1 MATADNHRAQRN
13 AANESR
19 SAELTALCG
28 GSIIDFFCAGLHRRE
43 YSRQLVTA
51 LLYVT
56 PVHSDICIRLKSPR
70 MAVSDLLNR
79 RVRALPEED
88 EEVYSEASASES
100 ESNDEKA
107 EESGSDLSDGSSEG
121 DYDAESH
128 DESDA
133 MSNENEEDDEEDE
146 DSDDGA
152 DDVQASLSNISFGA
166 LAKAQASLGPKA
178 KRKSK
183 PGQSTTND
191 GEPPAASPLDDIRA
205 RIRETREQKRQGS
218 GSSKSKDSEKP
229 SRSSKHAPMVQS
241 SKHPVTRK
249 RTIIDPPAALK
260 TRDPRFDPT
269 VRSQSGRSEASQSA
283 YAFLDD
289 YRAAELKEM
298 KEKLAKTKDPRQKEA
313 LKRDIRSATDRLRTI
328 ENRRREK
335 EVLAE
340 HKKREKELIREGK
353 KSNPYFLKKS
363 DLKKQVLLKK
373 YENMGSR
380 QRVKALERRQKK
392 LTAKERKEMPMER
405 RGFEGDST
413 PVNDGGGRKRRRIA

>member
-1 MATADNHRAQRN
+1 
-13 AANESR
+13 
-19 SAELTALCG
+19 
-28 GSIIDFFCAGLHRRE
+28 
-43 YSRQLVTA
+43 
-51 LLYVT
+51 
-56 PVHSDICIRLKSPR
+56 

-79 RVRALPEED
+79 RVRALPDED
-88 EEVYSEASASES
+88 EELYSEASVSEL
-100 ESNDEKA
+100 ESNDE
-107 EESGSDLSDGSSEG
+107 EVEGSGSDISDDSSEG
-121 DYDAESH
+121 DYSSDSQ

-133 MSNENEEDDEEDE
+133 MSHENEEEDDEDDE
-146 DSDDGA
+146 NSDDGQ

-166 LAKAQASLGPKA
+166 LAKAQASLGPTA

-183 PGQSTTND
+183 ATQSKTDD
-191 GEPPAASPLDDIRA
+191 GETPAASPLDDIRA
-205 RIRETREQKRQGS
+205 RIREAREQKRE
-218 GSSKSKDSEKP
+218 GSSKSKDLEKF

-249 RTIIDPPAALK
+249 RTIIEPPAALK
-260 TRDPRFDPT
+260 SRDPRFDPA

-353 KSNPYFLKKS
+353 KSTPYFLKKS
-363 DLKKQVLLKK
+363 ELKKQALLKK
-373 YENMGSR
+373 YESMGSR

-405 RGFEGDST
+405 RGLGNDPT
-413 PVNDGGGRKRRRIA
+413 PYNDGGGGKRRRLA

>member
-1 MATADNHRAQRN
+1 
-13 AANESR
+13 
-19 SAELTALCG
+19 
-28 GSIIDFFCAGLHRRE
+28 
-43 YSRQLVTA
+43 
-51 LLYVT
+51 
-56 PVHSDICIRLKSPR
+56 

-79 RVRALPEED
+79 RVRALPDED
-88 EEVYSEASASES
+88 EEVYSEASAFES
-100 ESNDEKA
+100 ESNDEEV
-107 EESGSDLSDGSSEG
+107 EESGSDLSDDSSEG
-121 DYDAESH
+121 DGGPESQE
-128 DESDA
+128 ESDA
-133 MSNENEEDDEEDE
+133 MSDENEEDDGDDE
-146 DSDDGA
+146 DSDNGQ

-183 PGQSTTND
+183 PAQSTAND
-191 GEPPAASPLDDIRA
+191 GEPMAASPLDDIRA
-205 RIRETREQKRQGS
+205 RIREAREQKRQ
-218 GSSKSKDSEKP
+218 GSSKSKDSEQP

-249 RTIIDPPAALK
+249 RTIIEPPAALK
-260 TRDPRFDPT
+260 SRDPRFDPT
-269 VRSQSGRSEASQSA
+269 VRSQSGRVEASQSA

-340 HKKREKELIREGK
+340 HKKREKGLIREGK

-373 YENMGSR
+373 YESMGSR

-405 RGFEGDST
+405 RGLEHDST
-413 PVNDGGGRKRRRIA
+413 PYNDGGGGKRRRLA

>member
-1 MATADNHRAQRN
+1 
-13 AANESR
+13 
-19 SAELTALCG
+19 
-28 GSIIDFFCAGLHRRE
+28 
-43 YSRQLVTA
+43 
-51 LLYVT
+51 
-56 PVHSDICIRLKSPR
+56 
-70 MAVSDLLNR
+70 
-79 RVRALPEED
+79 
-88 EEVYSEASASES
+88 
-100 ESNDEKA
+100 
-107 EESGSDLSDGSSEG
+107 
-121 DYDAESH
+121 
-128 DESDA
+128 
-133 MSNENEEDDEEDE
+133 
-146 DSDDGA
+146 
-152 DDVQASLSNISFGA
+152 
-166 LAKAQASLGPKA
+166 
-178 KRKSK
+178 
-183 PGQSTTND
+183 
-191 GEPPAASPLDDIRA
+191 
-205 RIRETREQKRQGS
+205 
-218 GSSKSKDSEKP
+218 
-229 SRSSKHAPMVQS
+229 MVQS

-249 RTIIDPPAALK
+249 RTIIEPPAALK
-260 TRDPRFDPT
+260 TRDPRFDPA

-373 YENMGSR
+373 YESMGSR

-405 RGFEGDST
+405 RGLGNDST
-413 PVNDGGGRKRRRIA
+413 PYNDGGGGKRRRLA

>member
-1 MATADNHRAQRN
+1 M
-13 AANESR
+13 
-19 SAELTALCG
+19 
-28 GSIIDFFCAGLHRRE
+28 
-43 YSRQLVTA
+43 
-51 LLYVT
+51 
-56 PVHSDICIRLKSPR
+56 SD
-70 MAVSDLLNR
+70 
-79 RVRALPEED
+79 
-88 EEVYSEASASES
+88 
-100 ESNDEKA
+100 
-107 EESGSDLSDGSSEG
+107 
-121 DYDAESH
+121 
-128 DESDA
+128 
-133 MSNENEEDDEEDE
+133 ENEEDDEDDE
-146 DSDDGA
+146 DSDDGQ

-183 PGQSTTND
+183 PAQSTAND
-191 GEPPAASPLDDIRA
+191 GEPTAASPLDDIRA
-205 RIRETREQKRQGS
+205 RIREAREQKRQ
-218 GSSKSKDSEKP
+218 GSSKSKDSEQP

-249 RTIIDPPAALK
+249 RTIIEPPAALK
-260 TRDPRFDPT
+260 SRDPRFDPT
-269 VRSQSGRSEASQSA
+269 VRSQSGRIEASQGA

-340 HKKREKELIREGK
+340 HKKREKGLIREGK

-373 YENMGSR
+373 YESMGSR

-405 RGFEGDST
+405 RGLEHDST
-413 PVNDGGGRKRRRIA
+413 PYNDGGGGKRRRLA

>member
-1 MATADNHRAQRN
+1 
-13 AANESR
+13 
-19 SAELTALCG
+19 
-28 GSIIDFFCAGLHRRE
+28 
-43 YSRQLVTA
+43 
-51 LLYVT
+51 
-56 PVHSDICIRLKSPR
+56 

-79 RVRALPEED
+79 RVRALPDED

-100 ESNDEKA
+100 ESNDEGV
-107 EESGSDLSDGSSEG
+107 EELGSDLSDDSSEG
-121 DYDAESH
+121 DDSSESQ

-133 MSNENEEDDEEDE
+133 MGDENEEDDEDDE
-146 DSDDGA
+146 DSDDGQ

-166 LAKAQASLGPKA
+166 LVKAQASLGSKA

-183 PGQSTTND
+183 PAQSTAND
-191 GEPPAASPLDDIRA
+191 GEPAAASPLDDIRA
-205 RIRETREQKRQGS
+205 RIREAREQKRQ

-241 SKHPVTRK
+241 SKRPVTRK
-249 RTIIDPPAALK
+249 RTIIEPPAARK
-260 TRDPRFDPT
+260 SRDPRFDPA
-269 VRSQSGRSEASQSA
+269 VRGQSGRSEASQSA

-313 LKRDIRSATDRLRTI
+313 LKRDIRSAADRLRTI

-340 HKKREKELIREGK
+340 HKKREKDLIREGK
-353 KSNPYFLKKS
+353 KSNPYFLKQS

-373 YENMGSR
+373 YESMGSR

-405 RGFEGDST
+405 RALEHDST
-413 PVNDGGGRKRRRIA
+413 SYNDGGGGKRRRLA

>member
-1 MATADNHRAQRN
+1 M
-13 AANESR
+13 
-19 SAELTALCG
+19 
-28 GSIIDFFCAGLHRRE
+28 
-43 YSRQLVTA
+43 
-51 LLYVT
+51 
-56 PVHSDICIRLKSPR
+56 
-70 MAVSDLLNR
+70 
-79 RVRALPEED
+79 
-88 EEVYSEASASES
+88 
-100 ESNDEKA
+100 
-107 EESGSDLSDGSSEG
+107 
-121 DYDAESH
+121 
-128 DESDA
+128 
-133 MSNENEEDDEEDE
+133 
-146 DSDDGA
+146 
-152 DDVQASLSNISFGA
+152 QASLSNISFGA
-166 LAKAQASLGPKA
+166 LARAQASLGPKA

-183 PGQSTTND
+183 LAQSTTND

-205 RIRETREQKRQGS
+205 RIREAREQKRQ

-249 RTIIDPPAALK
+249 RTIIEPPAALK
-260 TRDPRFDPT
+260 TRDPRFDPA

-373 YENMGSR
+373 YESMSSR
-380 QRVKALERRQKK
+380 QRAKALERRQKK